1 MATKKEQKKSDNV
14 ADLINGGIIKNLADV
29 NWEEATRCWNND
41 KAKEIIDKVNDRNL
55 RPFIIDAMI
64 SEWKYKEGMGCVS
77 VLGIGFE
84 SFLNAYKEHTLNYE
98 LFNIDI
104 IRGKQ
109 NQEIAQ
115 IQKDIKELKEK
126 VFAVPDE
133 LNTDEAKAL
142 FDKAIKAGFMNN
154 NYKFV
159 GTRYQAAYFAE
170 LAAEKLNLKYKWKY
184 FQILWG
190 YDKLAQ
196 TRRESK
202 ERFGKV
208 DKQDEIEKIFN

>member
-1 MATKKEQKKSDNV
+1 MATKKKQKESVNV

-29 NWEEATRCWNND
+29 DWEEATRRWDND

-64 SEWKYKEGMGCVS
+64 SEWKYKERMGCVS
-77 VLGIGFE
+77 FLGIGFE

-104 IRGKQ
+104 IRGKL
-109 NQEIAQ
+109 NQEFAQ
-115 IQKDIKELKEK
+115 IKKDIKELKEK

-133 LNTDEAKAL
+133 LKTDEAKDL
-142 FDKAIKAGFMNN
+142 FDKAIKAGFMDN

-159 GTRYQAAYFAE
+159 GTWYQAAYFAE
-170 LAAEKLNLKYKWKY
+170 IAAEKLNLKCKWKY

-208 DKQDEIEKIFN
+208 DKQDEIEKIFD